1 MRLKSL
7 LLGTSAAMFVG
18 GASITT
24 AQAADPNPA
33 GLVVTTM
40 ANYVEQCN
48 NGNGWKK
55 RDWCITLS
63 GSIEWSTS
71 FGYELDYGDD
81 PWDTDRDPVGTPFV
95 FPVLSGLPTSYFGLS
110 GTLTVTVSKPTDAGN
125 LSFSFN
131 PLSDSVGTLSIGP
144 WQFNANQVRYRNT
157 FGPAT
162 ITATLAEPGRLGW
175 NDPRGSVYSPFWNG
189 PWPDFALDVALDIGA
204 AEVTT
209 GFNVG
214 QRTNDSRPA
223 PNFNG
228 DGHVF
233 MTLGGYVQGEFGA
246 GPADMTV
253 RFDYDRVNASE
264 DGTGVPVWAFGLM
277 AEAELSFGNF
287 TITPSVGWSRNYG
300 YYGYKYDEHEL
311 GTYLMAGVDVE
322 IAIGDMLTFETG
334 VEYTRGP
341 DAPADAVLEITGG
354 VTFEPAGASPVYV
367 TLEGT
372 YARQFGGNSLNAFG
386 VELSVGARF

>member
-1 MRLKSL
+1 MTLRKL

-55 RDWCITLS
+55 RDWCITVA
-63 GSIEWSTS
+63 GSIEWTHEIGTEID
-71 FGYELDYGDD
+71 FGDN
-81 PWDTDRDPVGTPFV
+81 PFMNDANNPGGAEV
-95 FPVLSGLPTSYFGLS
+95 VAAGGSAFTIFGQPTSYFGLA
-110 GTLTVTVSKPTDAGN
+110 GTFTVSVSKPTDAGN
-125 LSFSFN
+125 LTIAIN
-131 PLSDSVGTLSIGP
+131 PYAGTATSLTIGP
-144 WQFNANQVRYRNT
+144 WQFTANQVRYRNT

-175 NDPRGSVYSPFWNG
+175 NDPRGTVFDSDWNG
-189 PWPDFALDVALDIGA
+189 PWPDFALDLAFDVGP

-209 GFNVG
+209 GMNIG
-214 QRTNDSRPA
+214 QRNNDIGPSLP
-223 PNFNG
+223 FIT
-228 DGHVF
+228 V
-233 MTLGGYVQGEFGA
+233 GGYVQGAFAA

-253 RFDYDRVNASE
+253 RFDFDRVNAHG
-264 DGTGVPVWAFGLM
+264 DGTGAPVFAFGMM

-300 YYGYKYDEHEL
+300 YYGYQYDEHRL
-311 GTYLMAGVDVE
+311 GNYLMVGLDMEVAL
-322 IAIGDMLTFETG
+322 GDTLTLEMG
-334 VEYTRGP
+334 AEVTRGP
-341 DAPADAVLEITGG
+341 LANLDAVLEVTGG
-354 VTFEPAGASPVYV
+354 ITYEPAGASPVYV

-372 YARQFGGNSLNAFG
+372 YQRMLGAQQLRAIG
-386 VELSVGARF
+386 VELSVGAAF